1 MNRSGQTPGQLFG
14 HLLVQQGL
22 VTEEQLAR
30 AIERQRG
37 TQQRLGDILADWNLI
52 TQQHVQDVL
61 RRQRRLRMTAA
72 FLGALFAPLQSL
84 AAQAAPVASAA
95 TLHVLDKRELDDMAL
110 DDVAGQGLQEELVR
124 QMRQQMRDKGV
135 DVRGDIVR
143 LIDPVLSMFE
153 SDLSLRDVT
162 YDPARAVTRI
172 DNDGSLT
179 LALPTTIGEISF
191 RNIRIHG
198 AGGTGP
204 SFGSITLRGIDLTGT
219 TVTLALRP

>member
-1 MNRSGQTPGQLFG
+1 MNRSGPTPGQLFG

-22 VTEEQLAR
+22 VTEDQLAR

-37 TQQRLGDILADWNLI
+37 TQQRLGDILAEWNLI

-72 FLGALFAPLQSL
+72 FLGALFAPLQAL
-84 AAQAAPVASAA
+84 AAQAAPVASATA
-95 TLHVLDKRELDDMAL
+95 LQGLDDTEL

-124 QMRQQMRDKGV
+124 QMRRQMRDNGV

-162 YDPARAVTRI
+162 YDPARAVTRV
-172 DNDGSLT
+172 NGDGSLT

-191 RNIRIHG
+191 RNIRVHG
-198 AGGTGP
+198 AGGAGP
-204 SFGSITLRGIDLTGT
+204 SFGSIALRGIDLTGT
-219 TVTLALRP
+219 TITLALRP

>member
-1 MNRSGQTPGQLFG
+1 MNRSGPTPGQLFG

-22 VTEEQLAR
+22 VTEDQLAR

-37 TQQRLGDILADWNLI
+37 TQQRLGDILAEWNLI

-72 FLGALFAPLQSL
+72 FLGALFAPLQAL
-84 AAQAAPVASAA
+84 AAQAAPVASANA
-95 TLHVLDKRELDDMAL
+95 LQGLGDTEL

-124 QMRQQMRDKGV
+124 QMRRQMRDNGV

-162 YDPARAVTRI
+162 YDPARAVTRV
-172 DNDGSLT
+172 NGDGSLT

-191 RNIRIHG
+191 RNIRVHG
-198 AGGTGP
+198 AGGAGP
-204 SFGSITLRGIDLTGT
+204 SFGSIALRGIDLTGT
-219 TVTLALRP
+219 TITLALRP

>member
-1 MNRSGQTPGQLFG
+1 MNRSGPTPGQLFG

-37 TQQRLGDILADWNLI
+37 TQQRLGDILAEWNLI

-72 FLGALFAPLQSL
+72 FLGALFAPLQAL
-84 AAQAAPVASAA
+84 AAQAAPMASATA
-95 TLHVLDKRELDDMAL
+95 LQGLSDTEL

-124 QMRQQMRDKGV
+124 QMRRQMRENGV

-162 YDPARAVTRI
+162 YDPARAVTRV
-172 DNDGSLT
+172 NGDGSLT

-198 AGGTGP
+198 AGGAGP
-204 SFGSITLRGIDLTGT
+204 SFGSITLRGIDLTVT
-219 TVTLALRP
+219 TITLALRP

>member
-1 MNRSGQTPGQLFG
+1 MNRSGPTPGQLFG

-22 VTEEQLAR
+22 VTQDQLAR

-37 TQQRLGDILADWNLI
+37 TQQRLGDILAEWNLI

-72 FLGALFAPLQSL
+72 FLGALFAPLQAL
-84 AAQAAPVASAA
+84 AAQAAPVASATA
-95 TLHVLDKRELDDMAL
+95 LQGLDDTEL

-124 QMRQQMRDKGV
+124 QMRRQMRDNGV

-162 YDPARAVTRI
+162 YDPARAVTRV
-172 DNDGSLT
+172 NGDGSLT

-191 RNIRIHG
+191 RNIRVHG
-198 AGGTGP
+198 AGGAGP
-204 SFGSITLRGIDLTGT
+204 SFGSIALRGIDLTGT
-219 TVTLALRP
+219 TITLALRP